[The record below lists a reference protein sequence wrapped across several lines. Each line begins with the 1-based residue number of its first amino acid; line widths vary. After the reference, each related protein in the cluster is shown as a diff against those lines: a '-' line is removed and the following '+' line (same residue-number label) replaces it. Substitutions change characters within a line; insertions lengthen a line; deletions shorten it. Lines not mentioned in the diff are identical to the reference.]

1 MRMALGMVA
10 LLVALALVAVLA
22 KKQLG
27 AVRVAAPVVPGA
39 QAPTSDASAPDV
51 RTQSRQ
57 TQEQVRQQVE
67 SLMQQPRDIPEDA
80 AK

>member
-10 LLVALALVAVLA
+10 PLVALALVAVLA

-27 AVRVAAPVVPGA
+27 AARVAAPVVPGA
-39 QAPTSDASAPDV
+39 QAPAPDASAPDV

-57 TQEQVRQQVE
+57 MQEQVRQQME
-67 SLMQQPRDIPEDA
+67 SLMQQPRDIPDDA